1 MKQLMLTIG
10 KYLLSINAQFR
21 KTKKGTGFI
30 SNNISVIQQYS
41 KQIEKLAEPIGWKL
55 LEMKP
60 KYDAKT
66 NSMSTHQYFL
76 GTVNSNDC
84 TDANDFVIE

>member
-55 LEMKP
+55 LEMPP
-60 KYDAKT
+60 KYDPET
-66 NSMSTHQYFL
+66 RGLSPHQYFL
-76 GTVNSNDC
+76 GEVNSNDC
-84 TDANDFVIE
+84 TDANDFVID